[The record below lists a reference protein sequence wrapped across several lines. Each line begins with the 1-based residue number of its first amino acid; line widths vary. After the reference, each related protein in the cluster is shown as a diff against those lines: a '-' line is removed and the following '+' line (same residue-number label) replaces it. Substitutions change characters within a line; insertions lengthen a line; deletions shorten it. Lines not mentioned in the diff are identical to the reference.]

1 MQLRGLRV
9 EIGLGHAD
17 RQRGVDARGGGGACG
32 GFGGYAPEGGCS
44 EEIVGTDEV
53 VGKPLG
59 PDDCASAGG
68 ESVLGE
74 ECKRSTMSSG
84 SSGKSVM
91 VPEPS
96 RSIFCLISRM
106 IETVQRLSKELKRKD
121 WRRLAGDG
129 LVMKGFREEKDRS
142 VVET

>member
-1 MQLRGLRV
+1 MELAHFRKLGFLRDAAGHMQLRGLRV

-17 RQRGVDARGGGGACG
+17 RQGGVDARGGSGACG

-44 EEIVGTDEV
+44 EEIVGTNEV
-53 VGKPLG
+53 VGEPLG

-74 ECKRSTMSSG
+74 ECRKSTMSSG
-84 SSGKSVM
+84 SSGKRVM

-106 IETVQRLSKELKRKD
+106 IINVRRLSKEI
-121 WRRLAGDG
+121 
-129 LVMKGFREEKDRS
+129 EKKKL
-142 VVET
+142 